1 MPLQEKERR
10 LAELEAKWLN
20 GTITPEEEKE
30 YAQWYNEDDGAAIII
45 PSKAGANELEH
56 KTRLL
61 QHIAGKTY
69 NRKALVRR
77 ILLRSS
83 AAAVLLLL
91 IGAVVYKYVVPAKEP
106 SHAIAKNI
114 DVLPGKDRAI
124 LTLSSG
130 QQVELS
136 GQQKIAD
143 GDVDINNNNGELV
156 YNTANKR
163 TNTIQYNTMTTP
175 NGGKYKINLPD
186 GTQVWLNAAS
196 SISYPTVF
204 SGDARKVRVTGEVY
218 FDVAKKENTPFIVD
232 VDGQLEVNVLGTA
245 FNVNAYR
252 NEENVLATLINGKVK
267 VVKGNESVVLV
278 PGDQSG
284 IRNGKLQVVNSV
296 DIEKI
301 VAWKENKFVFE
312 GDKLSSILRQLERW
326 YDVEVVY
333 EGKFSDEL
341 FSGVISRNKNVSEV
355 FKMLQQAGNLKYR
368 IAGRKIFVQ
377 P

>member
-156 YNTANKR
+156 YNAANKR
-163 TNTIQYNTMTTP
+163 TNTIRYNTMTTP

>member
-1 MPLQEKERR
+1 MPLHEKEKR

-20 GTITPEEEKE
+20 GTITPEEERE

-45 PSKAGANELEH
+45 PPKTAANELEH
-56 KTRLL
+56 KTKLL
-61 QHIAGKTY
+61 EHIAGKTY
-69 NRKALVRR
+69 NRKAPVRR

-91 IGAVVYKYVVPAKEP
+91 IGAVVYKYVMPAKET
-106 SHAIAKNI
+106 SHAIAENI
-114 DVLPGKDRAI
+114 DVLPGKDKAV
-124 LTLSSG
+124 LTLSNG

-136 GQQKIAD
+136 GQQKIKD
-143 GDVDINNNNGELV
+143 GDIDINNKNGELV
-156 YNTANKR
+156 YSTAGKKP
-163 TNTIQYNTMTTP
+163 NTIQHNTMTTP

-204 SGDARKVRVTGEVY
+204 TGNARKVRVTGEVY
-218 FDVAKKENTPFIVD
+218 FDVAKNGNAPFIVD
-232 VDGQLEVNVLGTA
+232 VDGQLEVTVLGTA

-278 PGDQSG
+278 PGDQSAV
-284 IRNGKLQVVNSV
+284 RNGKLQVANSV

-301 VAWKENKFVFE
+301 IAWKENKFVFE
-312 GDKLSSILRQLERW
+312 GDKLSAILRQLERW

-333 EGKFSDEL
+333 EGKLSDEL

-355 FKMLQQAGNLKYR
+355 FKMLQQAGNVKYR